1 MGRGVKWLAS
11 CVAGG
16 LLLVSAV
23 SVSNVVARAS
33 APAAAA
39 PVLMSAVE
47 GTICKTTP
55 VTSGTATAQQ
65 ASSCAACFECTNREG
80 PSDRCLALCER
91 LQCDPGAG
99 NPRCEAI
106 VLCIIGYR
114 WDANACQCLPDQ
126 SGN

>member
-16 LLLVSAV
+16 LLWGSAV

-33 APAAAA
+33 APAVAA

-55 VTSGTATAQQ
+55 ATIAVRQ
-65 ASSCAACFECTNREG
+65 ASSCTACFECTNSEG
-80 PSDRCLALCER
+80 PSERCLALCER
-91 LQCDPGAG
+91 LECDPGAG
-99 NPRCEAI
+99 NPRCEVI
-106 VLCIIGYR
+106 GLCTVGYR
-114 WDANACQCLPDQ
+114 WDVNACRCVVDP